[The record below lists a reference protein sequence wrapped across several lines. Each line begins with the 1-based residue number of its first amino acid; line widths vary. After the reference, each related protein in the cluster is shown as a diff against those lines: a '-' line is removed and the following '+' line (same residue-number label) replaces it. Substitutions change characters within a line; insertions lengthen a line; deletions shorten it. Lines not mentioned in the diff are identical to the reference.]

1 MLKQYNEEYFAKIKE
16 AARERLRPD
25 SVSVFIIATLVF
37 SAVMIAVS
45 LNAVLYG
52 DNTDS
57 EWMIYLIVDI
67 VLWAFHLLAALLF
80 YNEKLAYKYQKIQ
93 AYILCFISLKFS
105 LEIYLVYFLMC
116 EDRGAEPFM
125 TSLGLLMLLGGIL
138 FLVLST
144 WRAVHRVKKGHL
156 RRGEKGLY
164 NFGGSKSYISF
175 PVIYLGAVI
184 AGFVPRM
191 FADSSSYTSSE
202 PVIALVL
209 SVLIQYLTAMFLPE
223 FILLAYCKGRF
234 QSFHIQPPNQRKS
247 KQQKPRGGHKA

>member
-25 SVSVFIIATLVF
+25 GVSVFIIATLVF

-57 EWMIYLIVDI
+57 RWMIYLIVDI

-125 TSLGLLMLLGGIL
+125 TSLSLLMLLGGIL
-138 FLVLST
+138 FLILST
-144 WRAVHRVKKGHL
+144 WRAVHRVK
-156 RRGEKGLY
+156 R
-164 NFGGSKSYISF
+164 
-175 PVIYLGAVI
+175 VIYEEAKKDYI
-184 AGFVPRM
+184 
-191 FADSSSYTSSE
+191 
-202 PVIALVL
+202 
-209 SVLIQYLTAMFLPE
+209 
-223 FILLAYCKGRF
+223 ILEGPSRT
-234 QSFHIQPPNQRKS
+234 
-247 KQQKPRGGHKA
+247 

>member
-25 SVSVFIIATLVF
+25 GVSVFIIATLVF

-52 DNTDS
+52 DNTGS
-57 EWMIYLIVDI
+57 RWMIYLIVDI

-80 YNEKLAYKYQKIQ
+80 YNVKWAYKYQKIQ
-93 AYILCFISLKFS
+93 SYILCLITLKFS
-105 LEIYLVYFLMC
+105 LEFYLVYFLMC
-116 EDRGAEPFM
+116 EDREAAPFM

-138 FLVLST
+138 FLILST
-144 WRAVHRVKKGHL
+144 WRAVQRVKKGHL
-156 RRGEKGLY
+156 QRGGSGLY
-164 NFGGSKSYISF
+164 NYKESKSYISL

-184 AGFVPRM
+184 AGHMPKM
-191 FADSSSYTSSE
+191 FSDNSSYTSME
-202 PVIALVL
+202 PAIALVFCV
-209 SVLIQYLTAMFLPE
+209 VLQYAIAMAWPE
-223 FILLAYCKGRF
+223 FFLLVYCKRRF
-234 QSFHIQPPNQRKS
+234 PSFHIQPYKQRKS

>member
-16 AARERLRPD
+16 AAIDRLRPD
-25 SVSVFIIATLVF
+25 GVSVFFIATLVF

-57 EWMIYLIVDI
+57 TWMIYLVADI
-67 VLWAFHLLAALLF
+67 ILWVMHLLVSIVF
-80 YNEKLAYKYQKIQ
+80 YNVKLAYKYQKIQ

-125 TSLGLLMLLGGIL
+125 TSFGQLLLLGGVL
-138 FLVLST
+138 FLLLST
-144 WRAVHRVKKGHL
+144 WRGVKRVQQGHL
-156 RRGEKGLY
+156 RKGERGLY
-164 NFGGSKSYISF
+164 NYKESKSYISF

-191 FADSSSYTSSE
+191 FSDSSGYTSFE

-209 SVLIQYLTAMFLPE
+209 CVVLQYAIAMAWPE
-223 FILLAYCKGRF
+223 FFLLVYCKRRF
-234 QSFHIQPPNQRKS
+234 SSFHIQPPNQRKS